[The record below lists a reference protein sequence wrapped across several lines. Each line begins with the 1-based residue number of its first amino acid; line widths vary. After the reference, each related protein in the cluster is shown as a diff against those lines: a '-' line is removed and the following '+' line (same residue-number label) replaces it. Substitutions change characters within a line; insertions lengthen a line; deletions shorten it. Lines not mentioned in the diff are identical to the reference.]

1 MIGSPNMSIL
11 AIWSYNNYRVGLG
24 LKFDKSFGQVWFKG
38 KNIAY
43 VKDKSSNFNTMTNA
57 LKSIFNCESIGLEEI
72 FQGSHF
78 GHVFPNACQYG
89 TTYEKMCRSFKYI
102 SIKFTHV
109 DMQKCIIWLNFF
121 GNGK

>member
-1 MIGSPNMSIL
+1 
-11 AIWSYNNYRVGLG
+11 
-24 LKFDKSFGQVWFKG
+24 LKFDKFFGQVWFKE

-43 VKDKSSNFNTMTNA
+43 VKDKSSNFNTMIDA
-57 LKSIFNCESIGLEEI
+57 LKSIVNCESIGLKEN

-89 TTYEKMCRSFKYI
+89 TTYEKMWKSFKYI

-109 DMQKCIIWLNFF
+109 DMQKCIIYLAQFF
-121 GNGK
+121 WEW